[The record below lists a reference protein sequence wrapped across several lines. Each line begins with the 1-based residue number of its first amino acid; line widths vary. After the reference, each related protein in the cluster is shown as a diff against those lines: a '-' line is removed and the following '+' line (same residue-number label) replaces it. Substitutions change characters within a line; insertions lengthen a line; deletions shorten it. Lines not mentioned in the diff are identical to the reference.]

1 MTREKWIEYLKDFVL
16 AILAGVCIS
25 IGAVAFLSCKNNVVG
40 AIFFSVGLFT
50 ILTFGFNLFTGK
62 VCYIFNNKPSYLIK
76 VAIIFLG
83 NFVGTNLSALLL
95 NFTRLSSLRERCS
108 VIVQTKLGDDL
119 WSLFI
124 LAIFCN
130 ILIYIAVEGFKSK
143 NILTQYLSLFFGVS
157 VFVICGFEHSIA
169 DMFYFAFARS
179 YTGRTFLILIIVS
192 LGNIV
197 GGTLIELIKKLF
209 KENKQDEN
217 K

>member
-1 MTREKWIEYLKDFVL
+1 MAKEKWIQGIKDFVL
-16 AILAGVCIS
+16 AILAGICIS
-25 IGAVAFLSCKNNVVG
+25 IGAIAFLSCKNNIVG

-50 ILTFGFNLFTGK
+50 ILTFEFNLFTGK
-62 VCYIFNNKPSYLIK
+62 VCYIFNNKPSYLVK
-76 VAIIFLG
+76 VVVIFLG

-108 VIVQTKLGDDL
+108 GMVETKLGDNL
-119 WSLFI
+119 WGLFI

-143 NILTQYLSLFFGVS
+143 NMLTQYLSLFFGVS

-179 YTGRTFLILIIVS
+179 YTGKTFLALLVIS

-209 KENKQDEN
+209 NKPKTE
-217 K
+217 